1 MVNCYKL
8 YTSTYFF
15 MLRPSHFTLYCK
27 EPVISSII
35 LTYRNLVVLFELLWL
50 TFILQYR
57 YGLQI
62 QFSSSLPKY
71 QGSKYV
77 FVLASLKDLSVHL
90 CCFNTDTFSFLLDYH
105 TIYILDIYN
114 THVKASL
121 VH

>member
-1 MVNCYKL
+1 MVSCYKL

-62 QFSSSLPKY
+62 EIQFSSSLLKY
-71 QGSKYV
+71 QSSKYV
-77 FVLASLKDLSVHL
+77 FVLATL
-90 CCFNTDTFSFLLDYH
+90 
-105 TIYILDIYN
+105 
-114 THVKASL
+114 
-121 VH
+121 